1 MKYQQQIA
9 VLLLLALIGC
19 CLFLLSSTTTQVSAS
34 TGHATVLAQVNDLE
48 EADLSNAVAETLKS
62 SSRGQE
68 LPHSESCLSIC
79 KQACA
84 ENHKNLGVKKAK
96 CLSHCPSICKG
107 L

>member
-1 MKYQQQIA
+1 MKNQQQLA

-19 CLFLLSSTTTQVSAS
+19 CVFLLSTSTTMVSAN
-34 TGHATVLAQVNDLE
+34 TEHATVLAQVNELE
-48 EADLSNAVAETLKS
+48 ESDLSNAVAETLKS
-62 SSRGQE
+62 SSRKQQ
-68 LPHSESCLSIC
+68 LPRSESCVAVC